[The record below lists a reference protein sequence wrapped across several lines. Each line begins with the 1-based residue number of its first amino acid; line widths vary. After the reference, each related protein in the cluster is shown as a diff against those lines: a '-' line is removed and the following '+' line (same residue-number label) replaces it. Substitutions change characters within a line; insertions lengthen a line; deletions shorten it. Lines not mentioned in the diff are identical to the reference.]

1 MFVYQDAAAAAAA
14 ATVAMQ
20 EIEVIS
26 MDDGE
31 DNVTTNSIPSPQ
43 SAVASLPPSRAPT
56 TTSSDRAPEP
66 DSTPAMD
73 VLIAMLANER
83 TLPAVDHIARSS
95 IEATPISKSRV
106 GAAASFAAPGAPAA
120 RADAARNAARDRED
134 VSDPVNDN
142 DRTKMCDWYYEMSD
156 FLKIDRET
164 ASRSMSLLDRF
175 MAAPVHHMVR
185 TTTSYPSL
193 ITASSTYS
201 SSSSSKSMPEE
212 QDQDRPY
219 NVAGVVVAASRI
231 RDEYQLVALTALF
244 LSIKL
249 FERLNIQ
256 LEHVSYLSRGRYT
269 AGEVMR
275 MELVILHALEWRVC
289 CADKVD
295 YVNAYLDVMLPDKQH
310 VGDPYHHMLL
320 TSIKDLADIQIKMSD
335 YESSFSKQKPSLVA
349 FASVINAFE
358 MRKDDFSNDDLR
370 YFLQSAH
377 GLMTGMDQRE
387 QEELLRTA
395 ERLRALVDPS
405 SAAARNGSFHYFF
418 CGGSS
423 LPLSVDL
430 ILSSC
435 REGGVDSMIVDDASH
450 SSSDTSSQLYAKVS
464 PLDMALESM
473 ENLNV
478 AHLLCCGGIDHSSH
492 HHNSNNNA
500 RHRGNHDRI
509 VPGKK
514 QQHGHATTNGSG
526 GGMAKSHSSPTS
538 IATIIFGAAAKKA

>member
-1 MFVYQDAAAAAAA
+1 MFVYQDAAAA
-14 ATVAMQ
+14 VAMQ

-26 MDDGE
+26 MGDGE
-31 DNVTTNSIPSPQ
+31 DNVTTNSIPSPHF
-43 SAVASLPPSRAPT
+43 AVASSPPSRAPT
-56 TTSSDRAPEP
+56 TTSSARAPKPE
-66 DSTPAMD
+66 STPAMD

-95 IEATPISKSRV
+95 IEATPISKSRG
-106 GAAASFAAPGAPAA
+106 GAAASFAPSVAPAA
-120 RADAARNAARDRED
+120 PADATRNAARDREG
-134 VSDPVNDN
+134 VSDPVNDY

-193 ITASSTYS
+193 LTISSTLS
-201 SSSSSKSMPEE
+201 SSSSATSTPEE
-212 QDQDRPY
+212 QEQDRPC

-320 TSIKDLADIQIKMSD
+320 TSIKDLADMQIKMSD

-358 MRKDDFSNDDLR
+358 MRKDDFSNDDLH

-377 GLMTGMDQRE
+377 GLMTGTDQRE

-405 SAAARNGSFHYFF
+405 SAACNGSFQYFF
-418 CGGSS
+418 CGDSS
-423 LPLSVDL
+423 SPLSVDL

-435 REGGVDSMIVDDASH
+435 REGGVDGMIVNDASH
-450 SSSDTSSQLYAKVS
+450 SSSDAPSQQYAKVS

-478 AHLLCCGGIDHSSH
+478 ARLLCCGGIDHSSH

-500 RHRGNHDRI
+500 RHRGDHDRI